1 MAGKTSSQLGPADA
15 IRSIEATRVHHADQG
30 VTAWPLAARAQQP
43 TMPVIGILGSMAAAD
58 FAGYVTAFREGLDE
72 ADFVEGQ
79 NVAIE
84 YRWASRPGISRLVVA
99 LVTEEL
105 DLSAILTSR
114 LPNFKQKSS

>member
-1 MAGKTSSQLGPADA
+1 MLAHVGHGGRLAHGPQPRPRRRPGLQCAL
-15 IRSIEATRVHHADQG
+15 SPL
-30 VTAWPLAARAQQP
+30 TAWPLAARAQQP

-84 YRWASRPGISRLVVA
+84 YRWANNQRDNYPKVLGAV
-99 LVTEEL
+99 
-105 DLSAILTSR
+105 
-114 LPNFKQKSS
+114 

>member
-1 MAGKTSSQLGPADA
+1 MQFDQLKRREF
-15 IRSIEATRVHHADQG
+15 ITLISG

-84 YRWASRPGISRLVVA
+84 YRWANNQRDNYPKVLGACLRNMS
-99 LVTEEL
+99 EH
-105 DLSAILTSR
+105 
-114 LPNFKQKSS
+114 